1 MLEYGDLVFLWSP
14 KKGDA
19 FLLRLAKGAVQGSR
33 LGQLRHDDFVGK
45 EYGSVV
51 RSHSGESFAVLRP
64 TLGEYTRRI
73 KRNTQ
78 IVYPKEAGFLVMH
91 LNLGPGATVVECGTG
106 SGSLTCVF
114 AHFVGPTGRVC
125 TYDRRED
132 FSELARKNAERWGV
146 ADRITFKVRSLDEG
160 FDERDADAVFLDLPN
175 PWDYIAAAEE
185 ALAPGNRLA
194 ILVPTTNQIERTL
207 DVLREHHFAD
217 PQVLELMLRYL
228 KTDPRRIRPED
239 MMVGHT
245 GYLIFASKADPVVL
259 PEEQA
264 APEAVVLL
272 EAPGEEQ
279 KEPTSEEHGES

>member
-19 FLLRLAKGAVQGSR
+19 FLLRLSKGAVQGSR
-33 LGQLRHDDFVGK
+33 LGQLRHDDFVGR
-45 EYGSVV
+45 EFGAVV
-51 RSHSGESFAVLRP
+51 QSHSGESFALLRP

-175 PWDYIAAAEE
+175 PWDYIAAAKE
-185 ALAPGNRLA
+185 ALGSGNRLA

-207 DVLREHHFAD
+207 DALREHHFAD
-217 PQVLELMLRYL
+217 PQVMELMLRYL

-245 GYLIFASKADPVVL
+245 GYLIFASKADPL
-259 PEEQA
+259 FPCPAELA
-264 APEAVVLL
+264 APEAAVLAENQEEL
-272 EAPGEEQ
+272 EPSG
-279 KEPTSEEHGES
+279 PEHDLP